1 MSLVK
6 TLQFASR
13 FRKKMG
19 MKKLR
24 KPKKPGLRG
33 GMQAKR
39 SAINM
44 AYGFKGLEGISR
56 FSKSKFAKK
65 KGAFGAFATGRGI
78 GHGISG
84 QARAHF
90 ARRYPKTDFAMGTAK
105 VAGIGALG
113 AWILNDDDNK
123 KS

>member
-33 GMQAKR
+33 GMFAKR
-39 SAINM
+39 ATINM
-44 AYGFKGLEGISR
+44 AYGLRGLHGISKFQR
-56 FSKSKFAKK
+56 SKNTRKG
-65 KGAFGAFATGRGI
+65 GAFGAFATGRGI

-113 AWILNDDDNK
+113 AWILNDDDK
-123 KS
+123 KA

>member
-33 GMQAKR
+33 GMWAKR

-44 AYGFKGLEGISR
+44 AYGFKGLEGFSR
-56 FSKSKFAKK
+56 FSKSKFINITTWKIK
-65 KGAFGAFATGRGI
+65 QSSK
-78 GHGISG
+78 ISSLE
-84 QARAHF
+84 
-90 ARRYPKTDFAMGTAK
+90 RYNNRTSSM
-105 VAGIGALG
+105 VY
-113 AWILNDDDNK
+113 
-123 KS
+123 SR

>member
-33 GMQAKR
+33 GMFAKR
-39 SAINM
+39 ATINM
-44 AYGFKGLEGISR
+44 AYGLRGLHGISKFQR
-56 FSKSKFAKK
+56 SKNARKG
-65 KGAFGAFATGRGI
+65 GAFGAFATGRGI

-113 AWILNDDDNK
+113 AWILNDDDK
-123 KS
+123 KA